1 MLNLHKVSFSYSS
14 SSVIKNISLS
24 ISKGENI
31 AIIGESGCGKS
42 TLLKIIYGMYDLDEG
57 HIEYYG
63 KQILG
68 PKYNIIPGEENFKY
82 LAQDFGLMPYI
93 TVEEN
98 IGYYLSNTNKTIK
111 SARIVELLEMVE
123 MTQFTKTKVQYLSGG
138 QQQRVAIARVL
149 AREPEVLLLDE
160 PFSQIDTFKKNKLR
174 RNLFQFLKQKQITC
188 LIATHDAS
196 DILAFTDK
204 TVVLQ
209 NGEMVAFE
217 DTKQLYKSTQ
227 SKYVASL
234 FDDINEIPKYL
245 IDASEDKISKL
256 LLYPHQ
262 LKITQDSNFKVKIH
276 KTFFKGNGF
285 LIEAFF
291 KNQIIY
297 FENSEDLIIGNDVFL
312 EINKKNF

>member
-1 MLNLHKVSFSYSS
+1 MLNLQKVSFSYSS
-14 SSVIKNISLS
+14 TSGIKNINLT
-24 ISKGENI
+24 ITKGENI

-57 HIEYYG
+57 QIEYNG
-63 KQILG
+63 IQVLG
-68 PKYNIIPGEENFKY
+68 PKYNLIPGEDQFKY

-98 IGYYLSNTNKTIK
+98 IGKFLSNTNKTK
-111 SARIVELLEMVE
+111 KDNRIFELLEMVE
-123 MTQFTKTKVQYLSGG
+123 MTKFAKTKVQYLSGG

-188 LIATHDAS
+188 LIATHDAN
-196 DILAFTDK
+196 DILAFSDK

-209 NGEMVAFE
+209 NGELVAFE
-217 DTKQLYKSTQ
+217 DTIQLYESNQ
-227 SKYVASL
+227 NFYVASL
-234 FDDINEIPKYL
+234 FDDVNEIPKYL
-245 IDASEDKISKL
+245 IDPLADKFTKI

-262 LKITQDSNFKVKIH
+262 LKITQHSNFKVKIH
-276 KTFFKGNGF
+276 KTFFKGNCF